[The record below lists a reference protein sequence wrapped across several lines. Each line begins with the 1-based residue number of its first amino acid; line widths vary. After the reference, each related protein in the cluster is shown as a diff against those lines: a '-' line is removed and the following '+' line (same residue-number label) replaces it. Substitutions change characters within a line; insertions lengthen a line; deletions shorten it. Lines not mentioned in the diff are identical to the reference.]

1 MRCPACLKP
10 DSKVVD
16 SRIAEDGL
24 EIRRRRECIKC
35 GWRFSTLE
43 GIELLNLTV
52 IKRDGERQP
61 YDREKLERSMK
72 LALGKR
78 PFKAEGFKKLVSL
91 VERDIQRRRSDEVT
105 SREIG
110 DIVMKHLQK
119 FDQIGYIRFASL
131 YRQFADVSAFQKEI
145 KSLMPTEKST
155 RRKVSKKK

>member
-1 MRCPACLKP
+1 MRCPACLKA

-16 SRIAEDGL
+16 SRLAEDGL
-24 EIRRRRECIKC
+24 EIRRRRECAKC

-43 GIELLNLTV
+43 SIELLNLTV

-61 YDREKLERSMK
+61 YDRDKLERSLK

-78 PFKAEGFKKLVSL
+78 PFKVEAFKKLVSA

-105 SREIG
+105 SREVG

-119 FDQIGYIRFASL
+119 FDQIGYIRFASV
-131 YRQFADVSAFQKEI
+131 YRQFADVSAIQKEI
-145 KSLMPTEKST
+145 RGMMPEAKPV
-155 RRKVSKKK
+155 RRTAKK

>member
-155 RRKVSKKK
+155 RRKASKKK

>member
-61 YDREKLERSMK
+61 YDRDKLERSMK

-155 RRKVSKKK
+155 RRKASKKK